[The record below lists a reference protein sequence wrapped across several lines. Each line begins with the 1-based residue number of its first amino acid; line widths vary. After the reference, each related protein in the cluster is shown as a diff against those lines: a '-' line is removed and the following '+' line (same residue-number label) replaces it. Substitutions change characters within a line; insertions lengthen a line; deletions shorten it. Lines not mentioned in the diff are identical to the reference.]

1 MAERTKFPRETVS
14 AALERS
20 LRNAKGLKAVN
31 AATVAAARVLAGRI
45 DQLAET
51 DFVDD
56 NGKFDNV
63 TVPTFLKYCQAL
75 GFTESQEAKKPET
88 RAAAVSTSGKVTALE
103 DYMRKFG

>member
-1 MAERTKFPRETVS
+1 MAERAKFPEETVS

-31 AATVAAARVLAGRI
+31 AATVAAARVLAKRI
-45 DQLAET
+45 DQLAAT

-63 TVPTFLKYCQAL
+63 TVPTFLKYCQSL
-75 GFTESQEAKKPET
+75 GFTAQEARKPET
-88 RAAAVSTSGKVTALE
+88 RVPASSASGKVTALE